1 MEKNGQFVMNNNPLT
16 LSKKYEKYENLER
29 RIPGGIRN
37 SLKVKMGMV
46 GKMNQDTL
54 IKRQMT
60 QEVQTSVHDNEINKL
75 DINL

>member
-1 MEKNGQFVMNNNPLT
+1 
-16 LSKKYEKYENLER
+16 
-29 RIPGGIRN
+29 
-37 SLKVKMGMV
+37 MV